1 MSESPWTDL
10 DPQPGDFDAELAT
23 IDPRF
28 VDAHRGDPDAKLRV
42 VLSIEGED
50 AKRLQRVSA
59 ARGETPG
66 ELIAE
71 LLREADRPAA

>member
-1 MSESPWTDL
+1 MTETPWTDL
-10 DPQPGDFDAELAT
+10 EPQPGDFDADLGT

-28 VDAHRGDPDAKLRV
+28 VESHRGDPNAKVRI

-50 AKRLQRVSA
+50 ASRLQRISA
-59 ARGETPG
+59 ARGEKPTDV
-66 ELIAE
+66 IAD

>member
-1 MSESPWTDL
+1 MRKSPWTAL
-10 DPQPGDFDAELAT
+10 ERQPGDFDADLAT

-28 VDAHRGDPDAKLRV
+28 VDAHKLDPNAKVRV

-50 AKRLQRVSA
+50 AERLQRVSA

-71 LLREADRPAA
+71 LLREADRSTA

>member
-10 DPQPGDFDAELAT
+10 EPQPGDFDAELAT

-28 VDAHRGDPDAKLRV
+28 LDAHRGDPSAKVRI

-50 AKRLQRVSA
+50 AKRLQRISA
-59 ARGETPG
+59 ARGERPTDV
-66 ELIAE
+66 ITE
-71 LLREADRPAA
+71 LLRDADRPAA